1 VPLTRAFI
9 TVGLLNA
16 TLASS
21 QPPDTFEVASIKI
34 SAGAPGEG
42 RRSSITHTPTSLTM
56 RNVHLTDCIMWA
68 YGVELYQISGEDALP
83 NQHYDILAK
92 AASPTPVSQLRRM
105 LQQLLAERFKLTL
118 HRETKPLPVYELTIA
133 KGGPKLPPANL
144 DREDRHVVE
153 RLPHVEDGSFVF
165 PDSTLPEFA
174 AKLSLLRGMDR
185 PVVDKTGISGFFNI
199 TLKTAAAALLQENGP
214 SLFTLVPE
222 QLGLKLVPAKA
233 PIEILVIDH
242 ADNPTAN

>member
-1 VPLTRAFI
+1 MRLTTAYI
-9 TVGLLNA
+9 AAGLLSA
-16 TLASS
+16 ALAMS
-21 QPPDTFEVASIKI
+21 QSPDTFDVASIKL
-34 SAGAPGEG
+34 SVGAPGEG

-56 RNVHLTDCIMWA
+56 RNVHLSDCIMWA
-68 YGVELYQISGEDALP
+68 YGVELYQISGGDQLGTKE
-83 NQHYDILAK
+83 YDILAK
-92 AASPTPVSQLRRM
+92 TASPAPVSQLRRM
-105 LQQLLAERFKLTL
+105 LQHLLADRFKLAL
-118 HRETKPLPVYELTIA
+118 HPETKPLPVYELTIA
-133 KGGPKLPPANL
+133 KGGPKLPRANT
-144 DREDRHVVE
+144 DSEDHHVVE

-185 PVVDKTGISGFFNI
+185 PVVDKTGIAGFFNI

-233 PIEILVIDH
+233 PIDILVIEH
-242 ADNPTAN
+242 AENPTAN